1 MNGEVGSV
9 AKYQE
14 IAAVLAKQ
22 IVEGDYRLSGKL
34 PTEKE
39 LMDQFQTSR
48 NTIRSA
54 IGLLADQ
61 GYTYQVRGSGIYIKE
76 INFDNSVNLNL
87 VKGLTSEFREQVN
100 QSKLLEL
107 STVEATEELAKLFA
121 ISEGLPLYYVKRIR
135 YLDQEPIRVEM
146 TYYRQDIV
154 PYLGKEIVEQ
164 SIYDYLTEN
173 LGLQIGFADRQ
184 ISANYLSE
192 EHAGYLN
199 LQAKDPSLTIREK
212 TYLTNGQLFAVA
224 TGVLHFEKISL
235 FASGKVYQ

>member
-1 MNGEVGSV
+1 M
-9 AKYQE
+9 AKYHD

-22 IVEGDYRLSGKL
+22 IVEGDYRVIGKL

-39 LMDQFQTSR
+39 LMDQFQASR

-54 IGLLADQ
+54 ITLLSDQ

-87 VKGLTSEFREQVN
+87 VKGLTSEFREKVN

-107 STVEATEELAKLFA
+107 NLIAANQEQANLFGITEGA
-121 ISEGLPLYYVKRIR
+121 PLYYVRRIR
-135 YLDQEPIRVEM
+135 YLDKEPIRVEM
-146 TYYRQDIV
+146 TYYRQDLI
-154 PYLGKEIVEQ
+154 PYLGKEIVEH
-164 SIYDYLTEN
+164 SVYDYLTEN

-184 ISANYLSE
+184 ISADYLSE
-192 EHAGYLN
+192 EHATYLN
-199 LQAKDPSLTIREK
+199 LKVNDPSLTIKEK

-224 TGVLHFEKISL
+224 TGILHFEKISL
-235 FASGKVYQ
+235 FASGKVYE